1 MLPRLGR
8 MPAGWC
14 GRPAT
19 NTGKV
24 PSPVLRGGRNTGL
37 IRLRPAVA
45 LPVRSPRKHHSDVP
59 GETINLLKISTITA
73 NLFRMC
79 TCKLIACHSFPA
91 QQPKPFFRV
100 VNRRQSAARAS
111 SAMLAKEH
119 CFAAM
124 D

>member
-1 MLPRLGR
+1 VLPRLGR

-59 GETINLLKISTITA
+59 GESINLLKISTITA
-73 NLFRMC
+73 
-79 TCKLIACHSFPA
+79 
-91 QQPKPFFRV
+91 
-100 VNRRQSAARAS
+100 
-111 SAMLAKEH
+111 
-119 CFAAM
+119 
-124 D
+124 